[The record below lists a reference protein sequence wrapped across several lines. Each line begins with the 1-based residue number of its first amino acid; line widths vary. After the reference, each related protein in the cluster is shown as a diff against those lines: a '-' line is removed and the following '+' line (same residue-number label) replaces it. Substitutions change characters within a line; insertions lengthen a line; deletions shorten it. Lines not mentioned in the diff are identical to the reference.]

1 MNKDSEAWY
10 LDGLAYYGGCIAPG
24 ETLEPYQYTVSCPQ
38 CGKEASREDYERVE
52 GGSLNSYVRTQCN
65 HCGYADDNGDY
76 DN

>member
-1 MNKDSEAWY
+1 MNKDSDTWY
-10 LDGLAYYGGCIAPG
+10 LDGQAYYGGCIAPR